1 MESDYREKLGFL
13 SWSKNSNSYTTSP
26 HSQLF
31 VSKLKSSN
39 YSPCSSL
46 RDSLVERQKV
56 GILIASQVLP
66 AHPWT
71 SILWLLEMMCALRLD
86 SLNWKNRESGTGDT
100 QKCCSLGPPLDW
112 IPWASTWGNCV
123 SLSWT
128 TDRTNSLTQAQA
140 RDRNKGWDISVLCP
154 AGPEAAVTFYD
165 FGKLYHGGF
174 SLKNT

>member
-13 SWSKNSNSYTTSP
+13 SWSKNSNFYTTSP
-26 HSQLF
+26 HSKLF
-31 VSKLKSSN
+31 VSQLKSSN

-66 AHPWT
+66 AYPWT
-71 SILWLLEMMCALRLD
+71 SILWLLEMMCAPRLD
-86 SLNWKNRESGTGDT
+86 SLNWKNRDSGIGDT
-100 QKCCSLGPPLDW
+100 LKCCSLGPPLDW
-112 IPWASTWGNCV
+112 IPWAPTWGNWV
-123 SLSWT
+123 SLSWA
-128 TDRTNSLTQAQA
+128 TDRTNSLTQAQVH
-140 RDRNKGWDISVLCP
+140 DRNKGWDISVLCP

-165 FGKLYHGGF
+165 FGKLHHGGF